1 VTRNEHP
8 APPTGRQHEIRRG
21 EQVAVIAEVG
31 ATLRSYSTEGVDVL
45 DGFPADERSSAGRG
59 QVLAPWPNRL
69 DGGRYGFEGQ
79 EGRAALDEPELGNAI
94 HGLVRWLPWR
104 AVSEGEEYV
113 RMGCVVHPQPAYP
126 WRLELE
132 VEYRLEEEGLL
143 VTATA
148 SNESATACPFGIGF
162 HPYLT
167 VAEPL
172 VDTATM
178 TVPAK
183 ARLVCDERG
192 LPQGHEAV
200 HGTPFDFLEARRIG
214 TTRLD
219 TAFTDLAAD
228 TDGRAMVE
236 IRADSGRGV
245 GLWAGPEF
253 PYLMVYT
260 GDALQPESRRRRG
273 IAVEPMT
280 CPPNALATGT
290 DVIRLEPGAS
300 WRGSWGISPWSR
312 S

>member
-1 VTRNEHP
+1 VTPERGGP
-8 APPTGRQHEIRRG
+8 PPPTGRQHEIRHG
-21 EQVAVIAEVG
+21 GQVAVVGEVG
-31 ATLRSYSTEGVDVL
+31 ATLRRYATGGVDAL
-45 DGFPADERSSAGRG
+45 DGFDSGERSTAGRG

-69 DGGRYGFEGQ
+69 DGGRYRFEGV
-79 EGRAALDEPELGNAI
+79 EGQAALDEPVLGNAI

-132 VEYRLEEEGLL
+132 VEYRLDEDGLR
-143 VTATA
+143 VTPRAT
-148 SNESATACPFGIGF
+148 NESATVCPFGIGF

-172 VDTATM
+172 VDTATL

-183 ARLVCDERG
+183 GRLVCDERG
-192 LPQGHEAV
+192 LPQGHETV
-200 HGTPFDFLEARRIG
+200 DGTPFDFIEPRRIG
-214 TTRLD
+214 TTKLD

-228 TDGRAMVE
+228 EHGRARVE
-236 IRADSGRGV
+236 LHSASGKGLA
-245 GLWAGPEF
+245 LWAGQEF

-260 GDALQPESRRRRG
+260 GDALDPKSRRRQG

-280 CPPNALATGT
+280 CPPNALRTGT

-300 WRGSWGISPWSR
+300 WTGEWGITPWPA
-312 S
+312 